1 MIRINK
7 LTYRYPNTT
16 QPVLIDVNLEI
27 PSGTITLIS
36 GASGSGKSTLLRCIN
51 GIVPHFTGGVIQG
64 EIQVFEENPIQ
75 SGPLKLAGL
84 VGYVFQEP
92 ESQFV
97 FDVVEA
103 EIAFSLENAG
113 VEQLELNKR
122 INQIIDHFQLNSIRY
137 KHIQDLSG
145 GEKQKVAIASALVN
159 HPKVLIFDEPT
170 SQLDAQTAEEFLQF
184 LVNLT
189 TTFGLTTLIA
199 EHRLERVLPFV
210 DAIAHITQDHHLIF
224 GPPRKIL
231 PHLDLAPPIVRIAQS
246 FNISPLPLSVGE
258 FSNKFTK
265 LIKNKYPIETE
276 DSPVDTGP
284 ILLLN
289 QLSTN
294 IHDQN
299 IIKDI
304 SFNLNQ
310 SEILVV
316 LGPNGTGKTT
326 LLRSILGLIPSEG
339 KRELFSKNMEIM
351 KISSIIKHISYLPQ
365 NPNDLLFADSIIEEL
380 KITLKNHHQRKTDAQ
395 LIEFLEP
402 LDLAKQYNRY
412 PRDLSIGEC
421 QRTAIAAITIHDPEI
436 ILLDEPTRGLDY
448 HSKLELSSLLKNW
461 RNQGK
466 AIMVVTHDV
475 EFAARLAD
483 RVLIIENGKM
493 LFVGHPR
500 VAFTQFEKY
509 QTQTARLFSDTNAII
524 PEDII
529 FDEKNGN

>member
-1 MIRINK
+1 MIRINR

-16 QPVLIDVNLEI
+16 QPILIDVNLEI
-27 PSGTITLIS
+27 PSGTITLVS

-51 GIVPHFTGGVIQG
+51 GIVPHFTGGFIQG
-64 EIQVFEENPIQ
+64 EIRVFEQNPIQ
-75 SGPLKLAGL
+75 SGPQKLAGL

-113 VEQLELNKR
+113 VDQLEMNKR
-122 INQIIDHFQLNSIRY
+122 FNQIIDHFQLNSIRY
-137 KHIQDLSG
+137 KHIQEISG
-145 GEKQKVAIASALVN
+145 GEKQKVAIASAIVN
-159 HPKVLIFDEPT
+159 HPRVLIFDEPT
-170 SQLDAQTAEEFLQF
+170 SQLDAQTAEEFMQF

-189 TTFGLTTLIA
+189 TRFGLTTLIA

-210 DAIAHITQDHHLIF
+210 DAIAHITQDHHVIF

-231 PHLDLAPPIVRIAQS
+231 PRLDLVPPIVRIAQS

-258 FSNKFTK
+258 FPNKFTK

-276 DSPVDTGP
+276 DSPVDTDP
-284 ILLLN
+284 ILQLN

-299 IIKDI
+299 ILKDI

-316 LGPNGTGKTT
+316 LGPNGAGKTT

-339 KRELFSKNMEIM
+339 KRELFSNNMEQM

-380 KITLKNHHQRKTDAQ
+380 KITLKNHHQRRSDTQ
-395 LIEFLEP
+395 MIEFLEP
-402 LDLAKQYNRY
+402 LGLAKQYNRY

-448 HSKLELSSLLKNW
+448 HSKLKLSSLLKNW

-466 AIMVVTHDV
+466 SIIVVTHDV

-493 LFVGHPR
+493 LFIGHPR
-500 VAFTQFEKY
+500 VAFTQFEMY
-509 QTQTARLFSDTNAII
+509 QPQTTRLFPQTNAII
-524 PEDII
+524 PEDILS
-529 FDEKNGN
+529 DEPNGS